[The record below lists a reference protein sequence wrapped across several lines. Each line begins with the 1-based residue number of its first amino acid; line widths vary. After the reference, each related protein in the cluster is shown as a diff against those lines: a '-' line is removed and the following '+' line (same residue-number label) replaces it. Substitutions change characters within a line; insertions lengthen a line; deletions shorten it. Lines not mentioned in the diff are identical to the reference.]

1 MKFKDVTQP
10 TPMAVPIAINGDK
23 NILPLNDTKTNLASL
38 QKGFPEITQ
47 KSADEGGLPP
57 VRADF
62 NGMFYLS
69 TDQRTYLQNGGI
81 ITFSQAVSDK
91 IVGYPKGAILD
102 FVDVVAHSYTKVM
115 SLIDDNTY
123 NFVEDSSLIDGTH
136 WVELTLGSGGGGLEL
151 GTIICLPFGVDE
163 SENKY
168 RYLNGQVIIQ
178 TQYPAFTAKVK
189 KWQETRSSLFTTETN
204 WQAEKTASVLGQCGK
219 FVIDDEAGTIRLPL
233 VININGL
240 SDLANCGGI
249 KAQSLPNITA
259 TWGSA
264 YEESNAGW
272 TSSGAVASLI
282 QSGYWMEI
290 PGNSAENYVRRNFN
304 ANYSNNT
311 YKDGAPVQQEAIQY
325 PYAICVNTGVEEA
338 ERPINDYTVNN
349 PYSYGMSQ
357 YYQGDMNNNSWLK
370 SDGQFKDGGV
380 YNGMYEWC
388 LAQLTAGVDGFKAS
402 TDTYGDSDF
411 VINTTDTTF
420 RLPIIGMVS
429 QIGPRVLV
437 ESKQATTSD
446 PTWYNVYSDGWCEQ
460 GGFINGF
467 PKTVTFSK
475 PYIDN
480 NYTINISANSNTTGW
495 TCAYVNSRS
504 ATSFYADGTGTLL
517 NADRNITA
525 SWLAQGYIDRSNINT
540 DYNLYYYCGD
550 TLQNV
555 DLINIARMQEQIT
568 DINAPTRGYLV
579 ESYVNGQSG
588 YRLYSDGFCEQ
599 WGYSNTDTNSL
610 RTVTFLKP
618 YKDTNYAVTLGASN
632 IDDNNTNTRIVK
644 IASITTTNMVT
655 TGVFNNSILTD
666 FHFYWRTLGYVA

>member
-1 MKFKDVTQP
+1 MKFKDVMQP

-91 IVGYPKGAILD
+91 IGGYPKGAILD
-102 FVDVVAHSYTKVM
+102 FVDEVAHSYKKVM

-151 GTIICLPFGVDE
+151 GTVVCMPFGVDE

-178 TQYPAFTAKVK
+178 TQYPAFTTKVK
-189 KWQETRSSLFTTETN
+189 SWQETRSSLFTTETN

-219 FVIDDEAGTIRLPL
+219 FVIDDDAGTIRLPL

-240 SDLANCGGI
+240 SDLNNCGVI

-264 YEESNAGW
+264 YEESNKGW
-272 TSSGAVASLI
+272 TSSGAVSSSI

-290 PGNSAENYVRRNFN
+290 PGNSAVNYVRRNFN
-304 ANYSNNT
+304 ANYSNGT

-349 PYSYGMSQ
+349 PYSYGMNQ
-357 YYQGDMNNNSWLK
+357 YCQGAMNNNSWLK
-370 SDGQFKDGGV
+370 SDGQWNSGTV
-380 YNGMYEWC
+380 YTGLYAWC
-388 LAQLTAGVDGFKAS
+388 LAQLTAGVEGFKAS
-402 TDTYGDSDF
+402 TDTYGDYDF
-411 VINTTDTTF
+411 VINTAEQTF
-420 RLPIIGMVS
+420 RLPVS
-429 QIGPRVLV
+429 NG
-437 ESKQATTSD
+437 S
-446 PTWYNVYSDGWCEQ
+446 Q
-460 GGFINGF
+460 GSG
-467 PKTVTFSK
+467 S
-475 PYIDN
+475 
-480 NYTINISANSNTTGW
+480 
-495 TCAYVNSRS
+495 
-504 ATSFYADGTGTLL
+504 
-517 NADRNITA
+517 
-525 SWLAQGYIDRSNINT
+525 
-540 DYNLYYYCGD
+540 LYYYCGD

-555 DLINIARMQEQIT
+555 DLINIARMQETIPSQAAHAAMPSNRY
-568 DINAPTRGYLV
+568 INLTPGANGTSYIAPADGWISFAKKLTAT
-579 ESYVNGQSG
+579 GQFVGLSNNTTG
-588 YRLYSDGFCEQ
+588 MSTMGCNASDGSGGNTSCFIPCKKGDKVVT
-599 WGYSNTDTNSL
+599 WYSAGGD
-610 RTVTFLKP
+610 FLTLKFI
-618 YKDTNYAVTLGASN
+618 YAEGAQ
-632 IDDNNTNTRIVK
+632 
-644 IASITTTNMVT
+644 
-655 TGVFNNSILTD
+655 
-666 FHFYWRTLGYVA
+666 

>member
-1 MKFKDVTQP
+1 MKFKDVMQP

-91 IVGYPKGAILD
+91 IGGYPKGAILD
-102 FVDVVAHSYTKVM
+102 FVDEVAHSYKKVM

-123 NFVEDSSLIDGTH
+123 NFVEDSSLLDGTH

-151 GTIICLPFGVDE
+151 GTVVCMPFGVDE

-168 RYLNGQVIIQ
+168 RYLNGQVLIQ

-204 WQAEKTASVLGQCGK
+204 WQAEKTASVFGQCGK
-219 FVIDDEAGTIRLPL
+219 FVIDDDAGTIRLPL

-240 SDLANCGGI
+240 SDLNNCGVI

-264 YEESNAGW
+264 YEENNKGW
-272 TSSGAVASLI
+272 TSSGAVSSSI

-290 PGNSAENYVRRNFN
+290 PGNSAVNYVRRNFN
-304 ANYSNNT
+304 ANYSNGT

-349 PYSYGMSQ
+349 PYSYGMNQ
-357 YYQGDMNNNSWLK
+357 YCQGAMNNNSWLK
-370 SDGQFKDGGV
+370 SDGQWNSGTV
-380 YNGMYEWC
+380 YTGIYAWC
-388 LAQLTAGVDGFKAS
+388 LAQLTAGVEGFKAS
-402 TDTYGDSDF
+402 TDTYGDYDF
-411 VINTTDTTF
+411 VINTAEQTF
-420 RLPIIGMVS
+420 RLPVS
-429 QIGPRVLV
+429 NG
-437 ESKQATTSD
+437 S
-446 PTWYNVYSDGWCEQ
+446 Q
-460 GGFINGF
+460 GSG
-467 PKTVTFSK
+467 S
-475 PYIDN
+475 
-480 NYTINISANSNTTGW
+480 
-495 TCAYVNSRS
+495 
-504 ATSFYADGTGTLL
+504 
-517 NADRNITA
+517 
-525 SWLAQGYIDRSNINT
+525 
-540 DYNLYYYCGD
+540 LYYYCGD

-555 DLINIARMQEQIT
+555 DLINIARMQEKIT

-599 WGYSNTDTNSL
+599 WSLADGNGATITLLKPYSNTNYNINLGGGNSQGWGVNAHSFTYYN
-610 RTVTFLKP
+610 RTSTSFNIRMEEGTTF
-618 YKDTNYAVTLGASN
+618 S
-632 IDDNNTNTRIVK
+632 
-644 IASITTTNMVT
+644 
-655 TGVFNNSILTD
+655 TGMNCNWL
-666 FHFYWRTLGYVA
+666 TLGYIS

>member
-1 MKFKDVTQP
+1 MKFKDVMQP

-91 IVGYPKGAILD
+91 IGGYPKGAILD
-102 FVDVVAHSYTKVM
+102 FVDEVAHSYKKVM

-151 GTIICLPFGVDE
+151 GTVVCTPFGVDE

-168 RYLNGQVIIQ
+168 RYLNGQVLIQ

-219 FVIDDEAGTIRLPL
+219 FVIDDDAGTIRLPL

-240 SDLANCGGI
+240 SDLNNCGVI

-264 YEESNAGW
+264 YEESNKGW
-272 TSSGAVASLI
+272 TSSGAVSSSI

-290 PGNSAENYVRRNFN
+290 PGNSAVNYVRRNFN
-304 ANYSNNT
+304 ANYSNGT

-338 ERPINDYTVNN
+338 ERPINNYTVNN
-349 PYSYGMSQ
+349 PYAYGMSQ
-357 YYQGDMNNNSWLK
+357 YCQGAMNNNSWLT
-370 SDGQFKDGGV
+370 SDGQWNAGTV
-380 YNGMYEWC
+380 YTGLYAWC

-402 TDTYGDSDF
+402 TDTYGDYDF
-411 VINTTDTTF
+411 VINTAEQTF
-420 RLPIIGMVS
+420 RLPVS
-429 QIGPRVLV
+429 NG
-437 ESKQATTSD
+437 S
-446 PTWYNVYSDGWCEQ
+446 Q
-460 GGFINGF
+460 GSG
-467 PKTVTFSK
+467 S
-475 PYIDN
+475 
-480 NYTINISANSNTTGW
+480 
-495 TCAYVNSRS
+495 
-504 ATSFYADGTGTLL
+504 
-517 NADRNITA
+517 
-525 SWLAQGYIDRSNINT
+525 
-540 DYNLYYYCGD
+540 LYYYCGD

-555 DLINIARMQEQIT
+555 DLINIARMQETIPSQAAHAAMPSNRY
-568 DINAPTRGYLV
+568 INLTPGANGTSYTAPADGWIAFAKKLTAT
-579 ESYVNGQSG
+579 GQFAGLS
-588 YRLYSDGFCEQ
+588 
-599 WGYSNTDTNSL
+599 
-610 RTVTFLKP
+610 
-618 YKDTNYAVTLGASN
+618 
-632 IDDNNTNTRIVK
+632 NNTIGMSTMGCNATDGSGGNTSCFIPCKKGDEV
-644 IASITTTNMVT
+644 VT
-655 TGVFNNSILTD
+655 WYSAGGDVLALRFI
-666 FHFYWRTLGYVA
+666 YAEGAQ